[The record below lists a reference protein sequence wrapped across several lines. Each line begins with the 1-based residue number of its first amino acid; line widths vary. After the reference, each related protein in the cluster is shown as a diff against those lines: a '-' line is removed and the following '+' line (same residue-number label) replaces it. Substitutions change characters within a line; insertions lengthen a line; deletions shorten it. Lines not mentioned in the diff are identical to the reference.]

1 MNSPCRISSLTA
13 MLDDPDDRIGVN
25 LLAQLLLR
33 EEELGD
39 LPAQLQESTNPV
51 VRRRAHWLQHA
62 LNMRQRRRR
71 IWHMMN
77 FDPAGVEV
85 IQILLDLHLLWFDK
99 DTPSEIDDE
108 VKRFIQSAAA
118 GLTGSLDDLE
128 LVFRKLTLLP
138 ENETTIRPESY
149 CIGTVVRQRSGAGSI
164 LCAIFGALLQKHRI
178 VPVRVLGEFAL
189 MDEKGNLLRGCGNWH
204 LTAIDP
210 ASAEIWDLKKL
221 LRYIAMILFSCSV
234 NSDSYRYV
242 MSFAQVLNGDET
254 PNVFDDF
261 PYPFVSGREEDE
273 K

>member
-1 MNSPCRISSLTA
+1 MNLSPRINALAT

-33 EEELGD
+33 EDELGE
-39 LPAQLQESTNPV
+39 LPALLQESSDPV

-71 IWHMMN
+71 IWEMMN
-77 FDPAGVEV
+77 FAPAGVET

-99 DTPSEIDDE
+99 DTPSEIEDE
-108 VKRFIQSAAA
+108 VKKFIQSTAE
-118 GLTGSLDDLE
+118 GLTGSLEDLE
-128 LVFRKLTLLP
+128 LLLRKLTLLP

-149 CIGTVVRQRSGAGSI
+149 CIGTVVRQRAGAASV
-164 LCAIFGALLQKHRI
+164 LCAIFAALLHDKKI

-189 MDEKGNLLRGCGNWH
+189 MDEKGNLLSGNGSWH
-204 LTAIDP
+204 LSVIDP
-210 ASAEIWDLKKL
+210 AAAEVWDLKKL
-221 LRYIAMILFSCSV
+221 LRYIAMTLFSCSV

-254 PNVFDDF
+254 PQVFENF
-261 PYPFVSGREEDE
+261 PYPFVAERDKEE
-273 K
+273 